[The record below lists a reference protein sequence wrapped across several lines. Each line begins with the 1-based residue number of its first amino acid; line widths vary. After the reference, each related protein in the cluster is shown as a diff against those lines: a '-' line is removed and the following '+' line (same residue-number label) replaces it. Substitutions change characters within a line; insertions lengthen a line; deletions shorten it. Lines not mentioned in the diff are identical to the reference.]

1 MPPRTEIDATEAF
14 QPNVQLASLDEPAA
28 GGAGMGSFNFS
39 NLAKGAVKGGLD
51 LLMAPLNIGKAVSG
65 AVLDVTGVTDAMKT
79 SL

>member
-14 QPNVQLASLDEPAA
+14 QPNVQLASLDEPAG
-28 GGAGMGSFNFS
+28 GGAGMNSFNFG
-39 NLAKGAVKGGLD
+39 NVAKGAVKGGLD
-51 LLMAPLNIGKAVSG
+51 LLMAPLNISKAVGG